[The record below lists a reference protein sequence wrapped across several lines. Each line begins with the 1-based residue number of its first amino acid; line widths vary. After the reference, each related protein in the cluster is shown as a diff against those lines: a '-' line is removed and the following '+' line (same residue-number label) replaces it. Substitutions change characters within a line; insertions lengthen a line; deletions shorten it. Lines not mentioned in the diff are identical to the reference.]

1 MPCADDRLPQSAEEL
16 ICYTIYSA
24 GHAFNRAYGPMLKTL
39 NLTYPQ
45 YIVLTVLWQQD
56 GLSVGA
62 LCDRLQLESS
72 TMTPLL
78 KRLEGVGYITRKRGS
93 EDERKVFV
101 TLTKKGRTLREQA
114 PGITKC
120 IIDATGH
127 DLETLDALVKSIAT
141 LRDNVI
147 KAGTEA

>member
-1 MPCADDRLPQSAEEL
+1 MPRADDRLPQSAEEL
-16 ICYTIYSA
+16 IGFTIYSA

-45 YIVLTVLWQQD
+45 YIVLTVLWEQD

-62 LCDRLQLESS
+62 LCDRLRLESS

-93 EDERKVFV
+93 EDERKVFA

-120 IIDATGH
+120 IIDATGY